1 MQFFAPL
8 ICEDGEHISLG
19 RVLLLVVFGYL
30 THFWFWSEYE
40 VPTSLLTLTEA
51 LIIYNFGKKL
61 IGPIADA
68 ITAKAK

>member
-1 MQFFAPL
+1 MQYFGPL
-8 ICEDGEHISLG
+8 ISEDGKHISLG

-30 THFWFWSEYE
+30 TYFWLVSEYE
-40 VPTSLLTLTEA
+40 VPASLLTMAEA

-61 IGPIADA
+61 IGPVADA